1 MFTFSEIHDAFL
13 FVNSAE
19 EGMNRA
25 ILCKDTGLIFFR
37 SEWGD
42 INEMDDEELDCDE
55 FVEIPHKNELDLGQ
69 NLVFEFAEEYL
80 AGECD
85 LVSEIFQRRGA
96 HGRFKD
102 LLAQKS
108 LLKSWYGF
116 QNRREEEALRQ
127 WCLENEIEMAPEQA
141 APPGLRSEDQEL
153 MK

>member
-1 MFTFSEIHDAFL
+1 
-13 FVNSAE
+13 
-19 EGMNRA
+19 MNRA

-69 NLVFEFAEEYL
+69 TWSSNLQRSIWPAN
-80 AGECD
+80 AT
-85 LVSEIFQRRGA
+85 SFQRFSRDVGLMD
-96 HGRFKD
+96 GSKTCS
-102 LLAQKS
+102 QKS

-127 WCLENEIEMAPEQA
+127 WCLENEIEMARNRQHRQ
-141 APPGLRSEDQEL
+141 GYGQRIRN
-153 MK
+153 

>member
-42 INEMDDEELDCDE
+42 INEMDDEKLYCDE

-69 NLVFEFAEEYL
+69 NLVFEFHDFLTEKRNETDEKYD
-80 AGECD
+80 C
-85 LVSEIFQRRGA
+85 SY
-96 HGRFKD
+96 
-102 LLAQKS
+102 S
-108 LLKSWYGF
+108 LLLWVFSRLMVEGG
-116 QNRREEEALRQ
+116 
-127 WCLENEIEMAPEQA
+127 I
-141 APPGLRSEDQEL
+141 SEDDLRCL
-153 MK
+153 MKALLTAHSMAKFDSGTQCARQGPPQSQRSRQIRHS